1 MISRSVVPLPKS
13 QIRPLLLS
21 GFPAI
26 LIVLAQS
33 LACLFFVTDAL
44 SDESGGQDGSGNL
57 LEIGVSLALVAG
69 IVLGAIYL
77 FHLVREIRTR
87 AAVVAVARGAM
98 SRIIADRFVEWG
110 LSAAETDVALFAL
123 KGCSVNEIAGL
134 RSSAPGTVR
143 AQLSQVY
150 AKAGVSSQATLM
162 SVFLEELLD
171 DVALAAIP

>member
-1 MISRSVVPLPKS
+1 MPKS
-13 QIRPLLLS
+13 QIRALLLS

-171 DVALAAIP
+171 DVALAAILMS

>member
-1 MISRSVVPLPKS
+1 VPKS
-13 QIRPLLLS
+13 QFRALLQS

-44 SDESGGQDGSGNL
+44 SDESGGQEGGSGNL

-87 AAVVAVARGAM
+87 AAVVAVARDAM
-98 SRIIADRFVEWG
+98 SRIIADRFVDWG

-123 KGCSVNEIAGL
+123 KGCSVTEIAGL

-150 AKAGVSSQATLM
+150 AKAGVSSQAMLM
-162 SVFLEELLD
+162 SIFLEDLMD
-171 DVALAAIP
+171 DVAPVAME